1 MQILLYAISILSLV
15 IGIDNETKHVSKA
28 NSITA
33 SLVYHQL
40 PFFAFTRSLIHQ
52 FNLYHPLLCHP
63 LRFLT

>member
-40 PFFAFTRSLIHQ
+40 PFFAFT
-52 FNLYHPLLCHP
+52 
-63 LRFLT
+63 

>member
-40 PFFAFTRSLIHQ
+40 P
-52 FNLYHPLLCHP
+52 LLEKQLLESAKNP
-63 LRFLT
+63 R